1 MTSEE
6 IKTALVKK
14 APIRHNDRQ
23 HQTAIVYA
31 YAQACRVYADQRGNL
46 VSTLELVSG
55 GNARS
60 IVIARAEDCELF
72 RGAGE

>member
-6 IKTALVKK
+6 IKTALLKK

-31 YAQACRVYADQRGNL
+31 YAQACRVYVDKHGRL
-46 VSTLELVSG
+46 VSTLELVAG

-60 IVIARAEDCELF
+60 IVIAMAEDCELF
-72 RGAGE
+72 RVDGK